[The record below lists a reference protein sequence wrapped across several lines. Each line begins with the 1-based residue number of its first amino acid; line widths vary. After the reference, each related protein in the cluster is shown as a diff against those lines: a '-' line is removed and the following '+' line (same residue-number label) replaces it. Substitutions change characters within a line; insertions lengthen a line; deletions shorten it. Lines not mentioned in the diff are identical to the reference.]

1 MNDKDRIKELVAIL
15 NDASKAYYDEDR
27 EVMPNIEYD
36 KLMDE
41 LSELEQN
48 TGVILAG
55 SPTQK
60 VGYSVSSGLEKE
72 THATPMLSLDKTKSV
87 DDLVSWI
94 GDKEG
99 LLSWKLDGLTVALT
113 YNGGK
118 LVRAVTRGDGNVG
131 EVVTANA
138 RTFDNLPVQI
148 PFEGELS
155 VRGEA
160 IIRYSDFEKINEEI
174 EDIDAKYKNPRN
186 LASGSI
192 RQLDSAV
199 TAKRHVR
206 FYAFELIEV
215 EGRETVGRDS
225 RLRGNDKVSVI
236 PEQPVLHEQ
245 PVIPAEAGISK
256 DAGFRF
262 LQQLGFETVEY
273 FKVDSAN
280 IETAVSEF
288 AAKAGKTDLPS
299 DGLVLTF
306 DDIAYGES
314 LGRTAKF
321 PRSSIAFKWADELAE
336 TTLESIEWS
345 ASRTGLLNPI
355 AVFTPV
361 EIEGTTVS
369 RASIH
374 NVSIMKE
381 LALGLGD
388 KIMVY
393 KANMIIPQIAENL
406 TRTAT
411 VAPPEFCPV
420 CGTATVLDELGD
432 VQTLHCPNADCPA
445 KKIKAYT
452 HFVSKH
458 AINIEGLSEK
468 ALEKFISAGF
478 IHEFADLF
486 KLDRYK
492 DEITTMEGFGEKSY
506 ENILAA
512 SAKAS
517 HTTTVRLLYSLG
529 IAGVGVSNAKIIC
542 KTFDYDWDK
551 IVAASVDEFG
561 LIEGV
566 GPIIA
571 ESLTAWFADESNQK
585 ILAGVLE
592 CISFDDSESGAS
604 SDKLDGLTFVI
615 TGSLVGYENRDTL
628 VKVIEDN
635 GGKTTSS
642 VSEKTNYLINNDT
655 TSNSS
660 KNKKAKEL
668 GVPIINE
675 DGFGELLDENR

>member
-1 MNDKDRIKELVAIL
+1 
-15 NDASKAYYDEDR
+15 
-27 EVMPNIEYD
+27 
-36 KLMDE
+36 
-41 LSELEQN
+41 
-48 TGVILAG
+48 
-55 SPTQK
+55 
-60 VGYSVSSGLEKE
+60 
-72 THATPMLSLDKTKSV
+72 
-87 DDLVSWI
+87 
-94 GDKEG
+94 
-99 LLSWKLDGLTVALT
+99 
-113 YNGGK
+113 
-118 LVRAVTRGDGNVG
+118 
-131 EVVTANA
+131 
-138 RTFDNLPVQI
+138 VQI
-148 PFEGELS
+148 PFAGELS

-206 FYAFELIEV
+206 FYAFELI
-215 EGRETVGRDS
+215 
-225 RLRGNDKVSVI
+225 KPVI
-236 PEQPVLHEQ
+236 TAQ

-262 LQQLGFETVEY
+262 LRQLGFETVEY
-273 FKVDSAN
+273 FKVDSSN
-280 IETAVSEF
+280 IEAAVSEF

-381 LALGLGD
+381 LSLGLGD

-411 VAPPEFCPV
+411 AAPPEFCPV

-486 KLDRYK
+486 KLDRHK

-512 SAKAS
+512 CAKAS

-529 IAGVGVSNAKIIC
+529 IAGVGVANAKVIC
-542 KTFDYDWDK
+542 KTFDYDWAE
-551 IVAASVDEFG
+551 ITSASTEDFG

-571 ESLTAWFADESNQK
+571 ESLAAWFADESNQK
-585 ILAGVLE
+585 ILADVLE
-592 CISFDDSESGAS
+592 RISFDDSESDAS

-615 TGSLVGYENRDTL
+615 TGSLAGYENRDSL
-628 VKVIEDN
+628 VKVIEDH
-635 GGKTTSS
+635 GGKVTSS
-642 VSEKTNYLINNDT
+642 VSEKTSYLINNDT

-668 GVPIINE
+668 GIPIISEVEFDNMI
-675 DGFGELLDENR
+675 